1 MRNETFEETR
11 ARLRAHYGY
20 DSVERALKHSADD
33 TRSYLNWALRE
44 AYSSQ
49 EGHIYVRD
57 FHDGWVVYEREWMV
71 GDTFHEELLRRTYS
85 VDASGIVTLGD
96 EVEEVRPMH
105 RTSYQPVRA
114 FLTEVDGK
122 TILTGPANAM
132 LEKAMTGHP
141 SVMWMK
147 GRFVGAE
154 KANRNG
160 ALWTTGDLEMGEPS
174 VKFGPL
180 NWLHSERHIIG
191 AIAESALVRPTPLQ
205 VEAASGEEHP
215 YIAAASAI
223 WKWIYPQEAAVIEQ
237 ASEQGKLW
245 YSMECISERVHCG
258 DCEGAYP
265 YIDVVKASESVCD
278 HIKGKTTTRRFENP
292 TFLGG
297 AAIVPP
303 IRPGWSDAQAELVKQ
318 SASLV
323 ERAYDQAGQPDMPSS
338 DWEQLMASVLSYAK
352 G

>member
-1 MRNETFEETR
+1 M
-11 ARLRAHYGY
+11 
-20 DSVERALKHSADD
+20 KHSADD
-33 TRSYLNWALRE
+33 TRSYLAWALRN
-44 AYSSQ
+44 AHGHQ
-49 EGHIYVRD
+49 EGHVYVRD

-71 GDTFHEELLRRTYS
+71 GDTFNEETLRRTYTI
-85 VDASGIVTLGD
+85 DANGEVTLGD
-96 EVEEVRPMH
+96 DVEEVRPIH
-105 RTSYQPVRA
+105 RTAYQPVRA
-114 FLTEVDGK
+114 FLTEVNGK
-122 TILTGPANAM
+122 TILTGPANAL

-141 SVMWMK
+141 SVLWMK

-154 KANRNG
+154 QANRNG

-205 VEAASGEEHP
+205 VEAANELTQP

-223 WKWIYPQEAAVIEQ
+223 WRWIWPQESAVIEQ
-237 ASEQGKLW
+237 ASDQGKLW

-258 DCEGAYP
+258 EGCGAYS
-265 YIDVVKASESVCD
+265 YIDVVKASEQVCD
-278 HIKGKTTTRRFENP
+278 HVKQKQTTRRFENP

-303 IRPGWSDAQAELVKQ
+303 IRPGWGDANAELVKEA
-318 SASLV
+318 ASHA
-323 ERAYDQAGQPDMPSS
+323 EKAYEQAGQPDMKSS
-338 DWEQLMASVLSYAK
+338 EWELLMGQVLSYAK
-352 G
+352 GGQA